1 MFDFYPEVNLSRE
14 DLLAKI
20 ASMVKKSRFE
30 HMLGVEKAAI
40 ALAQKYEV
48 DPHKAS
54 LAGLLHDYCKE
65 VDDETFLALIDKY
78 GLDSDLKNW
87 DNNIWH
93 GKVGI
98 YKMREDFGLEDEE
111 ILRAI
116 EIHTVGDK
124 EMSGLAKVLYVADY
138 IEEGRTFPGVIEAR
152 AVANQDLNQAVA
164 FETIRLVEY
173 LAERRLT
180 IYPQTF
186 EAYNAFIGYL
196 S

>member
-65 VDDETFLALIDKY
+65 VDE
-78 GLDSDLKNW
+78 
-87 DNNIWH
+87 
-93 GKVGI
+93 V
-98 YKMREDFGLEDEE
+98 
-111 ILRAI
+111 LRAI

-164 FETIRLVEY
+164 FETMRLVEY

>member
-20 ASMVKKSRFE
+20 AGAVKESRFK

-40 ALAQKYEV
+40 ALAEKYEV

-65 VDDETFLALIDKY
+65 VDDEIFLALIDKY
-78 GLDSDLKNW
+78 HLDADLKNW

-98 YKMREDFGLEDEE
+98 YKIREDFGLEDEE

-138 IEEGRTFPGVIEAR
+138 IEEGRKFPGVIEAR
-152 AVANQDLNQAVA
+152 AVAAQDLNQAVA
-164 FETIRLVEY
+164 FETMRLVEY

-180 IYPQTF
+180 IYPRNF
-186 EAYNAFIGYL
+186 
-196 S
+196 

>member
-40 ALAQKYEV
+40 ALAQKYGV

-65 VDDETFLALIDKY
+65 VDDETFLSLIDKY
-78 GLDSDLKNW
+78 GLDDDLKNW

-98 YKMREDFGLEDEE
+98 YKMREDFG
-111 ILRAI
+111 
-116 EIHTVGDK
+116 
-124 EMSGLAKVLYVADY
+124 
-138 IEEGRTFPGVIEAR
+138 
-152 AVANQDLNQAVA
+152 
-164 FETIRLVEY
+164 
-173 LAERRLT
+173 
-180 IYPQTF
+180 
-186 EAYNAFIGYL
+186 
-196 S
+196 